1 MTRTN
6 EPDFFLP
13 ERGALCAVSG
23 GLDSMCLLTMAVQW
37 GQAQGRRVAA
47 AHFNHQLRGGDA
59 DRDERFVRDWCA
71 AHAIPFFAGRGDVR
85 AKAEREGLSVE
96 EAARTLRYAFLEEVR
111 QREGFD
117 CILTA
122 HHADDSAETM
132 LLNLLRGTG
141 LRGLTGIPPVRGR
154 IRRPLLGM
162 TRAELADTQNSLKNQ
177 LDSVAWRLMDVQD
190 QITDLSLRQ
199 REQTE
204 DLSDFSFEPTGLDP
218 ESHTLQ
224 ADMSITLRRWTADTE
239 VALLITQNGQTAE
252 LPMTGTDGVFAT
264 PVGLPV
270 EDTGEVSFAAN
281 ITAGGQTS
289 REEVTSY
296 SDLAVLLPLSNDSS
310 GYGDPTYRGGSFQLQ
325 YDLGIRKQYGTEV
338 IVPVFQVLKN
348 GETVQTLPAKISEST
363 FSGDPDVIYYTPA
376 SDDGNIEVSCQP
388 KDTIELHLL
397 CRDSFGL
404 SYDFTVCTYE
414 IDQDGTMAEEVW
426 PVTDH
431 NVRVS
436 WEK

>member
-1 MTRTN
+1 MKKNWFQILSLALNVVLLIALLMTRT
-6 EPDFFLP
+6 
-13 ERGALCAVSG
+13 
-23 GLDSMCLLTMAVQW
+23 
-37 GQAQGRRVAA
+37 
-47 AHFNHQLRGGDA
+47 
-59 DRDERFVRDWCA
+59 
-71 AHAIPFFAGRGDVR
+71 
-85 AKAEREGLSVE
+85 
-96 EAARTLRYAFLEEVR
+96 
-111 QREGFD
+111 
-117 CILTA
+117 
-122 HHADDSAETM
+122 
-132 LLNLLRGTG
+132 
-141 LRGLTGIPPVRGR
+141 
-154 IRRPLLGM
+154 
-162 TRAELADTQNSLKNQ
+162 ELADTQNNLKNQ
-177 LDSVAWRLMDVQD
+177 LDSVACWLMDVQD
-190 QITDLSLRQ
+190 QIMDLSVRQ

-239 VALLITQNGQTAE
+239 VTLLVTQSGRITEQ
-252 LPMTGTDGVFAT
+252 PMSGSGGVFTT
-264 PVGLPV
+264 PVSLPV

-310 GYGDPTYRGGSFQLQ
+310 GYGDPTYRGGNFQLQ

-338 IVPVFQVLKN
+338 IAPVFQVLKN
-348 GETVQTLPAKISEST
+348 GETVRTLPAKISEST
-363 FSGDPDVIYYTPA
+363 FSGDPDVVYYTPA
-376 SDDGNIEVSCQP
+376 SENGGIAVSCQP
-388 KDTIELHLL
+388 EDTVELHLL

-404 SYDFTVCTYE
+404 SYDFTACTYE

>member
-1 MTRTN
+1 MKEKRFQN
-6 EPDFFLP
+6 LSL
-13 ERGALCAVSG
+13 ALNVV
-23 GLDSMCLLTMAVQW
+23 LLIA
-37 GQAQGRRVAA
+37 
-47 AHFNHQLRGGDA
+47 L
-59 DRDERFVRDWCA
+59 
-71 AHAIPFFAGRGDVR
+71 FA
-85 AKAEREGLSVE
+85 
-96 EAARTLRYAFLEEVR
+96 
-111 QREGFD
+111 
-117 CILTA
+117 
-122 HHADDSAETM
+122 
-132 LLNLLRGTG
+132 
-141 LRGLTGIPPVRGR
+141 
-154 IRRPLLGM
+154 

-190 QITDLSLRQ
+190 QITDLSVRQ

-239 VALLITQNGQTAE
+239 VTLLVTQSGRITEQ
-252 LPMTGTDGVFAT
+252 PMSGSGGVFTT
-264 PVGLPV
+264 PVSLPV

-296 SDLAVLLPLSNDSS
+296 SDLAMLLPLTNDGS
-310 GYGDPTYRGGSFQLQ
+310 GYGDPTYRGGSLQLQ
-325 YDLGIRKQYGTEV
+325 YDVGIRKQYGTEV
-338 IVPVFQVLKN
+338 IDPVFQVLKN
-348 GETVQTLPAKISEST
+348 GETVQTLPVKISEST
-363 FSGDPDVIYYTPA
+363 VSSDPDVVYYTPA
-376 SDDGNIEVSCQP
+376 SEEGGFAVSCQP
-388 KDTIELHLL
+388 EDTVELHLL

-426 PVTDH
+426 PDTDY
-431 NVRVS
+431 NVRVF

>member
-1 MTRTN
+1 MKKN
-6 EPDFFLP
+6 WLQILSL
-13 ERGALCAVSG
+13 ALNVA
-23 GLDSMCLLTMAVQW
+23 LL
-37 GQAQGRRVAA
+37 
-47 AHFNHQLRGGDA
+47 
-59 DRDERFVRDWCA
+59 
-71 AHAIPFFAGRGDVR
+71 I
-85 AKAEREGLSVE
+85 
-96 EAARTLRYAFLEEVR
+96 TLLV
-111 QREGFD
+111 
-117 CILTA
+117 
-122 HHADDSAETM
+122 
-132 LLNLLRGTG
+132 
-141 LRGLTGIPPVRGR
+141 
-154 IRRPLLGM
+154 
-162 TRAELADTQNSLKNQ
+162 TRAELVNTRTILKSN
-177 LDSVAWRLMDVQD
+177 LDGIAWRLSDMDD
-190 QITDLSLRQ
+190 RITNLSAKQ

-224 ADMSITLRRWTADTE
+224 ADMSITLRRWTVDTE

-338 IVPVFQVLKN
+338 IDPVFQVLKN

-363 FSGDPDVIYYTPA
+363 FSGDPDVVYYTPA
-376 SDDGNIEVSCQP
+376 SENGGIAVSCQP
-388 KDTIELHLL
+388 EDTVELHLL

-404 SYDFTVCTYE
+404 SYDFTVCSYE
-414 IDQDGTMAEEVW
+414 IDQDGTMAEEVR

>member
-1 MTRTN
+1 MKEKRFQN
-6 EPDFFLP
+6 LSL
-13 ERGALCAVSG
+13 ALNVV
-23 GLDSMCLLTMAVQW
+23 LLIA
-37 GQAQGRRVAA
+37 
-47 AHFNHQLRGGDA
+47 L
-59 DRDERFVRDWCA
+59 
-71 AHAIPFFAGRGDVR
+71 FA
-85 AKAEREGLSVE
+85 
-96 EAARTLRYAFLEEVR
+96 
-111 QREGFD
+111 
-117 CILTA
+117 
-122 HHADDSAETM
+122 
-132 LLNLLRGTG
+132 
-141 LRGLTGIPPVRGR
+141 
-154 IRRPLLGM
+154 

-190 QITDLSLRQ
+190 QITDLSVRQ

-239 VALLITQNGQTAE
+239 VTLLVTQSGRITEQ
-252 LPMTGTDGVFAT
+252 PMSGSGGVFTT
-264 PVGLPV
+264 PVSLPV

-281 ITAGGQTS
+281 ITAGGRTS

-296 SDLAVLLPLSNDSS
+296 SDIAMLLPLTNDSS

-338 IVPVFQVLKN
+338 IAPVFQVLKN
-348 GETVQTLPAKISEST
+348 GETVQTLPVKISEST
-363 FSGDPDVIYYTPA
+363 VSSDPDVVYYTPA
-376 SDDGNIEVSCQP
+376 SEEGGFAVSCQP
-388 KDTIELHLL
+388 EDTVELHLL

-414 IDQDGTMAEEVW
+414 IDQDGTMVEEVW
-426 PVTDH
+426 PDTDY
-431 NVRVS
+431 NVRVF

>member
-1 MTRTN
+1 MKKN
-6 EPDFFLP
+6 WLQILSL
-13 ERGALCAVSG
+13 ALNVA
-23 GLDSMCLLTMAVQW
+23 LL
-37 GQAQGRRVAA
+37 
-47 AHFNHQLRGGDA
+47 
-59 DRDERFVRDWCA
+59 
-71 AHAIPFFAGRGDVR
+71 I
-85 AKAEREGLSVE
+85 
-96 EAARTLRYAFLEEVR
+96 TLLV
-111 QREGFD
+111 
-117 CILTA
+117 
-122 HHADDSAETM
+122 
-132 LLNLLRGTG
+132 
-141 LRGLTGIPPVRGR
+141 
-154 IRRPLLGM
+154 
-162 TRAELADTQNSLKNQ
+162 TRAELVNTRTILKSN
-177 LDSVAWRLMDVQD
+177 LDGIAWRLSDMDD
-190 QITDLSLRQ
+190 RITNLSAKQ

-338 IVPVFQVLKN
+338 IDPVFQVLKN

-363 FSGDPDVIYYTPA
+363 FSGDPDVVYYTPA
-376 SDDGNIEVSCQP
+376 SENGGIAVSCQP
-388 KDTIELHLL
+388 EDTVELHLL

-414 IDQDGTMAEEVW
+414 IDQDGTRAEEVW
-426 PVTDH
+426 PGTNHKVG
-431 NVRVS
+431 VS

>member
-1 MTRTN
+1 MKKN
-6 EPDFFLP
+6 WFQILSL
-13 ERGALCAVSG
+13 ALNVA
-23 GLDSMCLLTMAVQW
+23 LL
-37 GQAQGRRVAA
+37 
-47 AHFNHQLRGGDA
+47 
-59 DRDERFVRDWCA
+59 
-71 AHAIPFFAGRGDVR
+71 I
-85 AKAEREGLSVE
+85 
-96 EAARTLRYAFLEEVR
+96 TLLV
-111 QREGFD
+111 
-117 CILTA
+117 
-122 HHADDSAETM
+122 
-132 LLNLLRGTG
+132 
-141 LRGLTGIPPVRGR
+141 
-154 IRRPLLGM
+154 
-162 TRAELADTQNSLKNQ
+162 TRAELVDTRTILKSN
-177 LDSVAWRLMDVQD
+177 LDGIAYRLSDMDD
-190 QITDLSLRQ
+190 QITNLSAKQ

-239 VALLITQNGQTAE
+239 VALAVTQNGRTTEQ
-252 LPMTGTDGVFAT
+252 PMSGNGGVFTA
-264 PVGLPV
+264 LV

-310 GYGDPTYRGGSFQLQ
+310 GYGEPTYRGGNFQLQ

-363 FSGDPDVIYYTPA
+363 FSGDPDVVYYTPA
-376 SDDGNIEVSCQP
+376 SENGGIAVSCQP
-388 KDTIELHLL
+388 EDTVELHLL

-404 SYDFTVCTYE
+404 SYDFTACTYE

>member
-1 MTRTN
+1 MKKN
-6 EPDFFLP
+6 WFQILSL
-13 ERGALCAVSG
+13 ALNAV
-23 GLDSMCLLTMAVQW
+23 LLIA
-37 GQAQGRRVAA
+37 
-47 AHFNHQLRGGDA
+47 
-59 DRDERFVRDWCA
+59 
-71 AHAIPFFAGRGDVR
+71 
-85 AKAEREGLSVE
+85 
-96 EAARTLRYAFLEEVR
+96 
-111 QREGFD
+111 
-117 CILTA
+117 
-122 HHADDSAETM
+122 
-132 LLNLLRGTG
+132 LL
-141 LRGLTGIPPVRGR
+141 
-154 IRRPLLGM
+154 M

-190 QITDLSLRQ
+190 QITDLSVRQ

-296 SDLAVLLPLSNDSS
+296 SDLAMLLPLTNDGS
-310 GYGDPTYRGGSFQLQ
+310 GYGDPTYRGGSLQLQ
-325 YDLGIRKQYGTEV
+325 YDVGIRKQYGTEV
-338 IVPVFQVLKN
+338 IDPVFQVLKN
-348 GETVQTLPAKISEST
+348 GETVQTLPVKISEST
-363 FSGDPDVIYYTPA
+363 VSSDPDVVYYTPA
-376 SDDGNIEVSCQP
+376 SEEGGFAVSCQP
-388 KDTIELHLL
+388 EDTVELHLL

-426 PVTDH
+426 PDTDY
-431 NVRVS
+431 NVRVF

>member
-1 MTRTN
+1 MKKNWFQILSLALNVALLIALLVTRWELMNTQTILKSN
-6 EPDFFLP
+6 
-13 ERGALCAVSG
+13 
-23 GLDSMCLLTMAVQW
+23 LD
-37 GQAQGRRVAA
+37 
-47 AHFNHQLRGGDA
+47 
-59 DRDERFVRDWCA
+59 
-71 AHAIPFFAGRGDVR
+71 
-85 AKAEREGLSVE
+85 
-96 EAARTLRYAFLEEVR
+96 
-111 QREGFD
+111 
-117 CILTA
+117 
-122 HHADDSAETM
+122 
-132 LLNLLRGTG
+132 
-141 LRGLTGIPPVRGR
+141 GI
-154 IRRPLLGM
+154 
-162 TRAELADTQNSLKNQ
+162 
-177 LDSVAWRLMDVQD
+177 AWRLSDMDD
-190 QITDLSLRQ
+190 RITNLSAKQ

-224 ADMSITLRRWTADTE
+224 ADMSITLRRWAADTE
-239 VALLITQNGQTAE
+239 VSLAVTQNGQTTE
-252 LPMTGTDGVFAT
+252 QPMSGNGGVFTAL
-264 PVGLPV
+264 VSLPV

-338 IVPVFQVLKN
+338 IDPVFQVLKN

-363 FSGDPDVIYYTPA
+363 FSGDPDVVYYTLA
-376 SDDGNIEVSCQP
+376 SENGGIAVSCQP

-404 SYDFTVCTYE
+404 SYDFTACTYE